1 MKKRSVRN
9 LIGCFLMAGVVL
21 SGCGDNASEQRTDTS
36 AAESVAVSGEVS
48 TEDLSAVQD
57 ASEQTLSDQETS
69 GQTAEDSSA
78 EDSDTEDMIMEIQ
91 LGYNGQTVYRV
102 QLYDNV
108 TAQELYRDIGERHY
122 NLPIYHYNDFE
133 QADVIQYYDL
143 PSRYSYTVE
152 DAREVGA
159 VKAGELYYSDPNR
172 IILVYRDTTL
182 EGEYVPIGMVEIDDP
197 ENFAKEMED
206 SEVLD
211 YWNCKVVPVHRL
223 GVAFSR

>member
-9 LIGCFLMAGVVL
+9 LMGCFLVAGVIL
-21 SGCGDNASEQRTDTS
+21 SGCGDKASEQRTDTL
-36 AAESVAVSGEVS
+36 AAENVVASGETNTDVPS
-48 TEDLSAVQD
+48 TTQG
-57 ASEQTLSDQETS
+57 QGTS
-69 GQTAEDSSA
+69 GQTAEDGSVES
-78 EDSDTEDMIMEIQ
+78 SDTEDMIMEIQ

-152 DAREVGA
+152 DAQEVGE

-182 EGEYVPIGMVEIDDP
+182 EGEYVPIGMVEIEDP

-211 YWNCKVVPVHRL
+211 YWNCKVIPVHRL